1 MKKLICAMFIGVL
14 FSTVLSSDKQT
25 RLIESSSDV
34 IAEMASTRDKGVP
47 GYLLRDAQAIAVFPG
62 VTKAGLALGGQFGKG
77 ILVQKLNNGEW
88 SNPVF
93 LDLYSGSIGWQ
104 IGVASTDL
112 VLVFRTAESVKEMI
126 NKKQLTLGP
135 DASVAAGPY
144 GRQAGAATSPQLK
157 AQILSYS
164 KAEGAF
170 VGLSFSGTIV
180 RIDRKAIDSFYKKH
194 MGVED
199 LLSNQQSDTPSS
211 VLDFKDILTKH
222 TANQLSS
229 K

>member
-1 MKKLICAMFIGVL
+1 MKNLICAIFIGVL
-14 FSTVLSSDKQT
+14 FSNVLASNKPA
-25 RLIESSSDV
+25 RLIESSMDV
-34 IAEMASTRDKGVP
+34 IEEMTSTPDKGIP
-47 GYLLRDAQAIAVFPG
+47 GYLLKDAQAIAIFPG
-62 VTKAGLALGGQFGKG
+62 ITKAGLALGGQFGKG
-77 ILVQKLNNGEW
+77 IIVQKLNNGEW

-104 IGVASTDL
+104 VGFETTDL
-112 VLVFRTAESVKEMI
+112 VLVFRTAQSVREMI

-144 GRQAGAATSPQLK
+144 GRQAGASTSPLLK

-170 VGLSFSGTIV
+170 IGLSFNGTIV

-194 MGVED
+194 MSVED
-199 LLSNQQSDTPSS
+199 LLSNQSSETQSS
-211 VLDFKDILTKH
+211 VLNLKDILNKH
-222 TANQLSS
+222 TS
-229 K
+229 

>member
-1 MKKLICAMFIGVL
+1 M
-14 FSTVLSSDKQT
+14 T
-25 RLIESSSDV
+25 SSS
-34 IAEMASTRDKGVP
+34 DKGVP
-47 GYLLRDAQAIAVFPG
+47 DHLLRGAQAIAVFPG

-77 ILVQKLNNGEW
+77 ILVQRLNNGEW

-93 LDLYSGSIGWQ
+93 LDLYSASIGWQ
-104 IGVASTDL
+104 IGFASTDL
-112 VLVFRTAESVKEMI
+112 VLIFRTAESVKEMI

-144 GRQAGAATSPQLK
+144 GRQAGAATSPKLK

-170 VGLSFSGTIV
+170 IGLSLNGTIV

-199 LLSNQQSDTPSS
+199 LLSNRQSEIPSS
-211 VLDFKDILTKH
+211 VVNFKDILNKH
-222 TANQLSS
+222 AASQLSS